1 MKESQHTEWKESWRD
16 EHLRVVCGFANA
28 EGGALVI
35 GRNDKGQVV
44 GVPDA
49 ARLLEELPNKT
60 RDLLGIVVEVNLR
73 SKGGKDYLEVVTP
86 AFPSPI
92 SYRGH
97 YYQRSGSTL
106 QELKGAALDRF
117 LLRHYGR
124 TWDGSPLP
132 GVAVGHLSTSAI
144 KRFRRLAANTGRLD
158 AAALREP
165 DAKLL
170 TRLKLFEGKYLKR
183 AAVLLFHPDPLVFVT
198 GAFVKIGFFRSQ
210 SDLVYHDEVNGDL
223 FSQVQQVQDLLL
235 TKYLKAAVTY
245 EGIVR
250 VERFP
255 VPREAL
261 REAVLNAL
269 IHRDYMAPVP
279 VQIRVYDDKLVLW
292 NPAVLPEGWTQK
304 TLLSLHQSH
313 PPNPDLANTF
323 FRAGE
328 IEAWGRGIER
338 MCAEC
343 RAAGFPEPA
352 ITFDQTGLLVT
363 FVFSSGYRK
372 LIEGVNV
379 GAAGRRTP
387 EVTPEVTDPVT
398 DPVDQVLVILADQP
412 LAPSLIQE
420 RLGLKHRPTFR
431 ANYLRLA
438 LGQGFIEMTLPD
450 KPNSRLQQYRLTEA
464 GRARLAAIRKAR

>member
-292 NPAVLPEGWTQK
+292 NPAVLPDPALSPDKNAEQGRQALPPCHCLFQFYVADGKLSCQLYQRSGDIFLGVPFNIASYALLTMMMAQVCELQPGDFIH
-304 TLLSLHQSH
+304 TLGDAHLYSNHLEQTELQLSRDTRPL
-313 PPNPDLANTF
+313 PVMKINPDVKDLFA
-323 FRAGE
+323 FRFEDFTLEGYDPHPHIKA
-328 IEAWGRGIER
+328 
-338 MCAEC
+338 
-343 RAAGFPEPA
+343 PVA
-352 ITFDQTGLLVT
+352 I
-363 FVFSSGYRK
+363 
-372 LIEGVNV
+372 
-379 GAAGRRTP
+379 
-387 EVTPEVTDPVT
+387 
-398 DPVDQVLVILADQP
+398 
-412 LAPSLIQE
+412 
-420 RLGLKHRPTFR
+420 
-431 ANYLRLA
+431 
-438 LGQGFIEMTLPD
+438 
-450 KPNSRLQQYRLTEA
+450 
-464 GRARLAAIRKAR
+464 